1 MMMSEK
7 IINGLKNIGHH
18 GYTIQ
23 YGDGHYLFDSTDE
36 VIYNLKTGKTL
47 VWQKRNN
54 LGEDFV
60 QLYDGHGGRSR
71 RYYKRDFINKSVL
84 IGEVD

>member
-1 MMMSEK
+1 MEMSEK
-7 IINGLKNIGHH
+7 IVNGLKNIGHH

-23 YGDGHYLFDSTDE
+23 YGDGYYLFDSTDE

-47 VWQKRNN
+47 VWQKRDNRG
-54 LGEDFV
+54 GEFI
-60 QLYDGHGGRSR
+60 QLYNGHGKRSK

-84 IGEVD
+84 IEEE